1 MSGLGNFF
9 RSADASL
16 ACDHAAASAH
26 HLHAG
31 NEWPRDERS
40 PKLARSQE
48 RAGRGISCDSGG
60 IIVRSSGDEAGVAV
74 GEEADDWMRLSFL
87 ELAPLSVISL
97 HIALR

>member
-1 MSGLGNFF
+1 MPMRAHIICMLAMSGHVT
-9 RSADASL
+9 SAVQS
-16 ACDHAAASAH
+16 
-26 HLHAG
+26 
-31 NEWPRDERS
+31 WP
-40 PKLARSQE
+40 AQE

-60 IIVRSSGDEAGVAV
+60 IIVRSSGDEAGAAV